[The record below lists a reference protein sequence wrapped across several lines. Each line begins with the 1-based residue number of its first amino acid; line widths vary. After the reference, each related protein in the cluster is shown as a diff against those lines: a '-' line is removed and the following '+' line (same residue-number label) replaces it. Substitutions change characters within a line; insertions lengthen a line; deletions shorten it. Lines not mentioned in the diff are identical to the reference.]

1 MCRRKVDISEEEEE
15 EMRLN
20 NKVAIITGA
29 GSGIGAAT
37 AVMFGKEGARV
48 VVADIEQKK
57 GMGMVDLIRS
67 ENGEAIF
74 INVDVS
80 RADGIEKMVKSTI
93 ETYGKLDILVNN
105 VGIYLQANVVDTSE
119 KDWDRIM
126 DVNLRGV
133 FLCCKHSIPEMI
145 KGGKGGVIVNVSSE
159 AGIVGIKNQVAYN
172 VSKSGIIALTKS
184 MAVDFAAQNVRV
196 NCVCPGTTETA
207 LVKEALS
214 KASDPEKA
222 RRELEKVRP
231 ANRLGR
237 PEEIASGILYLAS
250 DESSYATGT
259 ILSIDG
265 GYTAQ

>member
-1 MCRRKVDISEEEEE
+1 
-15 EMRLN
+15 MRLN

-57 GMGMVDLIRS
+57 GMDTVDLIRS

-74 INVDVS
+74 IHVDVS
-80 RADGIEKMVKSTI
+80 RADSIEKMVKSTI

-119 KDWDRIM
+119 KDWDRIL
-126 DVNLRGV
+126 DVNLKGV
-133 FLCCKHSIPEMI
+133 FLCCKYSIPEMI
-145 KGGKGGVIVNVSSE
+145 KGGKGGVIVNVGSE
-159 AGIVGIKNQVAYN
+159 AGIVGIKKQVAYN
-172 VSKSGIIALTKS
+172 VSKGGIIALTKS
-184 MAVDFAAQNVRV
+184 IAVDFAADNVRA

-207 LVKEALS
+207 LMKDALS
-214 KASDPEKA
+214 KAPDPKRA
-222 RRELEKVRP
+222 YRELEEVRP
-231 ANRLGR
+231 ANRLGQ
-237 PEEIASGILYLAS
+237 PEEIAAGILYLAS
-250 DESSYATGT
+250 DESSYATGA

>member
-1 MCRRKVDISEEEEE
+1 
-15 EMRLN
+15 MRLN

-37 AVMFGKEGARV
+37 AVMFAKEGARV
-48 VVADIEQKK
+48 VIADIEKQK
-57 GMGMVDLIRS
+57 GISTVGLIKS
-67 ENGEAIF
+67 KNGEAIF
-74 INVDVS
+74 IQVDVTAAGS
-80 RADGIEKMVKSTI
+80 IEKMVKSTVEI
-93 ETYGKLDILVNN
+93 YGRLDILVNN
-105 VGIYLQANVVDTSE
+105 AGIYLQANTVDTSE

-133 FLCCKHSIPEMI
+133 FLCCKYSIPEMI
-145 KGGKGGVIVNVSSE
+145 KGGKGGVIINVGSE

-184 MAVDFAAQNVRV
+184 IAVDFAAENVRA

-222 RRELEKVRP
+222 RRELEMVRP
-231 ANRLGR
+231 ANRLGQ

-259 ILSIDG
+259 ILAIDG

>member
-1 MCRRKVDISEEEEE
+1 
-15 EMRLN
+15 MRLN

-37 AVMFGKEGARV
+37 AVIFAKEGARV
-48 VVADIEQKK
+48 VIADIEKNK
-57 GMGMVDLIRS
+57 GMDTANLIKS
-67 ENGEAIF
+67 NNGEAIF
-74 INVDVS
+74 VQVDLTA
-80 RADGIEKMVKSTI
+80 ADSIKKMVISTI
-93 ETYGKLDILVNN
+93 ETYDRLDILVNN
-105 VGIYLQANVVDTSE
+105 AGIYLQANAVDTSE
-119 KDWDRIM
+119 KDWNRIM

-133 FLCCKHSIPEMI
+133 FLCCKYSIPEMI
-145 KGGKGGVIVNVSSE
+145 KGGKGGVIVNVGSE

-172 VSKSGIIALTKS
+172 VSKGGIIALTRS
-184 MAVDFAAQNVRV
+184 MAVDFATQNIRV
-196 NCVCPGTTETA
+196 NCVCPGTTETT

-222 RRELEKVRP
+222 RRELEMVRP

-237 PEEIASGILYLAS
+237 PEEIAYGILYMAS
-250 DESSYATGT
+250 DESPYATGT

>member
-1 MCRRKVDISEEEEE
+1 
-15 EMRLN
+15 MRLN
-20 NKVAIITGA
+20 NKVTIITGA

-37 AVMFGKEGARV
+37 AVMFAKEGARV
-48 VVADIEQKK
+48 VIADIEKKK
-57 GMGMVDLIRS
+57 GMDTVALIKS
-67 ENGEAIF
+67 NNGEAIF
-74 INVDVS
+74 IQVDVTA
-80 RADGIEKMVKSTI
+80 ADSIKKMVESTI
-93 ETYGKLDILVNN
+93 EAYGRLDILVNN
-105 VGIYLQANVVDTSE
+105 AGIYLQATAIDTSE
-119 KDWDRIM
+119 KDWDWIM

-133 FLCCKHSIPEMI
+133 FLCCKYTIPEMI

-184 MAVDFAAQNVRV
+184 IAVDFAAQNVKA

-222 RRELEKVRP
+222 RRELEMVRP
-231 ANRLGR
+231 ANRLGQ
-237 PEEIASGILYLAS
+237 PEEIAYGILYLAS

>member
-1 MCRRKVDISEEEEE
+1 
-15 EMRLN
+15 MRLKD
-20 NKVAIITGA
+20 KVTIITGA

-37 AVMFGKEGARV
+37 AVMFAKEGARV
-48 VVADIEQKK
+48 VVVDIEKKK
-57 GMGMVDLIRS
+57 GIDTVDLIKNKNRK
-67 ENGEAIF
+67 AIF
-74 INVDVS
+74 IHVDVTV
-80 RADGIEKMVKSTI
+80 ADSIKKMVKSTI
-93 ETYGKLDILVNN
+93 EIYGKLDILVNN
-105 VGIYLQANVVDTSE
+105 AGIYLQANVVETSE
-119 KDWDRIM
+119 KDWNRIM
-126 DVNLRGV
+126 DVNLRSV
-133 FLCCKHSIPEMI
+133 FLCCKYSIPEMI
-145 KGGKGGVIVNVSSE
+145 KGGKGGVIINVGSE

-222 RRELEKVRP
+222 RRELEIVRP

>member
-1 MCRRKVDISEEEEE
+1 
-15 EMRLN
+15 MRLN

-37 AVMFGKEGARV
+37 AVIFAKEGARV
-48 VVADIEQKK
+48 VIADIEKNK
-57 GMGMVDLIRS
+57 GMDTANLIKS
-67 ENGEAIF
+67 NNGEAIF
-74 INVDVS
+74 VQVDLTA
-80 RADGIEKMVKSTI
+80 ADSIKKMVISTI
-93 ETYGKLDILVNN
+93 ETYDRLDILVNN
-105 VGIYLQANVVDTSE
+105 AGIYLQANAVDTSE
-119 KDWDRIM
+119 NDWNRIM

-133 FLCCKHSIPEMI
+133 FLCCKYSIPEMI
-145 KGGKGGVIVNVSSE
+145 KGGKGGVIVNVGSE

-172 VSKSGIIALTKS
+172 VSKGGIIALTRS
-184 MAVDFAAQNVRV
+184 MAVDFATQNIRV
-196 NCVCPGTTETA
+196 NCVCPGTTETT

-222 RRELEKVRP
+222 RRELEMVRP

-237 PEEIASGILYLAS
+237 PEEIAYGILYMAS
-250 DESSYATGT
+250 DESPYATGT

>member
-1 MCRRKVDISEEEEE
+1 
-15 EMRLN
+15 MRLN

-74 INVDVS
+74 IHVDVS